1 MVAEGSEDVAE
12 VNLQMREFDTKEALE
27 VGDIKSLAVK
37 RDQDIE
43 TTYIGEEL
51 LEIVAIYVKVDE
63 GAVIQGNSCDVVV
76 CTR

>member
-1 MVAEGSEDVAE
+1 
-12 VNLQMREFDTKEALE
+12 MREFDTEEALE

-51 LEIVAIYVKVDE
+51 L
-63 GAVIQGNSCDVVV
+63 
-76 CTR
+76 